1 MRSVYRVGLWL
12 PVFGIMAVLL
22 GACGAFSGGANV
34 NDLETRN
41 AQLQSTIES
50 IGTPAATL
58 AALKMTADRGIVL
71 QAELANIQGTALA
84 MQATL
89 AVVQAGGAGIAAV
102 PTSAPAPAN
111 PGGQTSAGQS
121 AAPTQSDAASAA
133 GGGQAGVTP
142 AASSG
147 TTFSQT
153 TTATDRDNQDCPLGA
168 TSVFDATEDT
178 IYVITRVSE
187 LRAGTTLSARW
198 LNNGQVFFDDT
209 ECWVPTEDWFDI
221 CAYCSI
227 VPDET
232 TFPTGSWS
240 VELLLDGQLMSQAQ
254 FQVTDSSG
262 TDDTMTDEETDT
274 TG

>member
-12 PVFGIMAVLL
+12 PVFGILAVLL

-84 MQATL
+84 LQATL
-89 AVVQAGGAGIAAV
+89 AVVQGGGAGIVAA
-102 PTSAPAPAN
+102 PTSAPAPAV
-111 PGGQTSAGQS
+111 PGGQAPAGQ
-121 AAPTQSDAASAA
+121 APTQIDPASAA
-133 GGGQAGVTP
+133 GGGQPGVTP

-153 TTATDRDNQDCPLGA
+153 TTATDRDSQDCPLGA

-187 LRAGTTLSARW
+187 LRAGSTLSARW
-198 LNNGQVFFDDT
+198 LNNGQVYFDDT
-209 ECWVPTEDWFDI
+209 ECWIPDQDWFNI

-227 VPDET
+227 VPDEA

-254 FQVTDSSG
+254 FQVTDNSG
-262 TDDTMTDEETDT
+262 TDDTMSDEEAGT